1 MTLSE
6 RISEDIKAAQKNGET
21 ERLGVLRLVSAA
33 IHNRV
38 IEKGIQGSELPD
50 EEVLAVLQKEAK
62 KRREAIALFRQGK
75 RDDLADKE
83 EKELALLQTYL
94 PPALTRADIEK
105 VVAALRA
112 EGLSDVNALMKAA
125 MARLKG
131 QADGRLVREV
141 IEEKLRS

>member
-6 RISEDIKAAQKNGET
+6 RISEDIKAAQKSGET

-33 IHNRV
+33 IHNRA
-38 IEKGIQGSELPD
+38 IEKGAQATGLPD

-62 KRREAIALFRQGK
+62 KRREAIALFRAGN
-75 RDDLADKE
+75 RHDLADKE
-83 EKELALLQTYL
+83 EKELTLLQAYL
-94 PPALTRADIEK
+94 PPALSRADIEK
-105 VVAALRA
+105 VVDALRA
-112 EGLSDVNALMKAA
+112 EGLSDVNGLMKAA

-141 IEEKLRS
+141 IEEKLKS